1 MLEQISQHILAMLT
15 IIIFLLSL
23 HTNNLIFKAQF
34 KISYIIEILF
44 IIFFVFVK
52 NLNHVFNINIFYNQK
67 INIVIN
73 YHFAYISLVIL
84 FIFFTLN
91 FFYDKKNNYFIFTSI
106 FLILIN
112 GLNQFIFIF
121 FVNILFYILV
131 FFKYSLKSFEKKDL
145 IFLNIILNCEIFNFL
160 IFLFLCH
167 NNNLDIFT
175 DNQLELLNTAK
186 YCLFLIFLIKSYIL
200 FLTNNKNFY
209 LFKLVSLISSF
220 IILYKYFQNHF
231 LENLKYFNYYV
242 FIALFLYVLFLL
254 LKKYNLNKINILT
267 YIFKFINNF
276 LTQILVPFYKSFLFF
291 ILPQMIFDFF
301 QLFLKL
307 FHTGSLRR
315 SMMMILIMSLTY
327 FYIMV
332 I

>member
-15 IIIFLLSL
+15 IIIFLISL
-23 HTNNLIFKAQF
+23 YSNNLIFKAQF
-34 KISYIIEILF
+34 KISHITKILLIILF
-44 IIFFVFVK
+44 VFIK
-52 NLNHVFNINIFYNQK
+52 NLNHVFNVNIFYNQK
-67 INIVIN
+67 INIIIN
-73 YHFAYISLVIL
+73 YHFAYISLVVL
-84 FIFFTLN
+84 FIFFILN
-91 FFYDKKNNYFIFTSI
+91 FFYDKKNSYFIFISI
-106 FLILIN
+106 FLILISS
-112 GLNQFIFIF
+112 LNQFIFIF
-121 FVNILFYILV
+121 FANILFCILV
-131 FFKYSLKSFEKKDL
+131 FFKYSLKNFEKKDL
-145 IFLNIILNCEIFNFL
+145 IALNIVLNCEIFNFL

-175 DNQLELLNTAK
+175 NKQFEFFNAAK
-186 YCLFLIFLIKSYIL
+186 YCLFAIFLIKSYL
-200 FLTNNKNFY
+200 LVSVNNKNFY
-209 LFKLVSLISSF
+209 LFKLVSLTSFF
-220 IILYKYFQNHF
+220 IILYKFFQNNF
-231 LENLKYFNYYV
+231 LENLTYFNYYI

-254 LKKYNLNKINILT
+254 FKKYSLNKINILI